1 MRRSYQYRKLERRSR
16 KPAELLLVP
25 MIDIFTVLVTFLL
38 MTAVFSRT
46 VILQLN
52 LPPPQTE
59 FKEPPP
65 GLQLEVM
72 VRRDQLL
79 VADRNTGP
87 LHAVPNTAQGYD
99 YDGLAQYLK
108 FVKTKFPEKTDASIL
123 LEPDT
128 PYDTLVQVMDRVR
141 VFEVGE
147 GANTVQAELFP
158 DISIGDAPAAEPGPQ
173 GAAPDGAPAAAPA
186 AAPGAAPQSAIP
198 GTPPGGTGP
207 VQGAPTTRPAA
218 SPPAG
223 GAHS

>member
-1 MRRSYQYRKLERRSR
+1 MRRSYQYRKLERHSR
-16 KPAELLLVP
+16 KPAQLLLVP

-72 VRRDQLL
+72 VHKDELM
-79 VADRNTGP
+79 VADRNSGP
-87 LHAVPNTAQGYD
+87 LHAVPNTPQGYD
-99 YDGLAQYLK
+99 YDGLVQYLK
-108 FVKTKFPEKTDASIL
+108 SVKTKFPEKTEASIL

-128 PYDTLVQVMDRVR
+128 AYDTLVQVMDHVR
-141 VFEVGE
+141 VFEAGE

-158 DISIGDAPAAEPGPQ
+158 DISIGDAPAPGTAPPGP
-173 GAAPDGAPAAAPA
+173 
-186 AAPGAAPQSAIP
+186 AAPGSPPPPAAPPAAHVAST
-198 GTPPGGTGP
+198 TPPAPSHGK
-207 VQGAPTTRPAA
+207 GARP
-218 SPPAG
+218 
-223 GAHS
+223 

>member
-1 MRRSYQYRKLERRSR
+1 MRRSYQYRKLERHSR

-52 LPPPQTE
+52 LPPPNTQ
-59 FKEPPP
+59 FKDPPP

-72 VRRDQLL
+72 VRKDQLM

-87 LHAVPNTAQGYD
+87 LHAVPNNAQGYD
-99 YDGLAQYLK
+99 YDALTEYLK
-108 FVKTKFPEKTDASIL
+108 FVKSKFPDKTEASIL
-123 LEPDT
+123 LESDT
-128 PYDTLVQVMDRVR
+128 PYDTLVQVMDHVR
-141 VFEVGE
+141 VFETGT

-158 DISIGDAPAAEPGPQ
+158 DISIGDAPAPD
-173 GAAPDGAPAAAPA
+173 AAAVPAAAPPSGA
-186 AAPGAAPQSAIP
+186 GPPNAAPPS
-198 GTPPGGTGP
+198 
-207 VQGAPTTRPAA
+207 
-218 SPPAG
+218 

>member
-1 MRRSYQYRKLERRSR
+1 MRRSYQYRKLERHSR

-52 LPPPQTE
+52 LPASQTE

-72 VRRDQLL
+72 VRKDQLL

-87 LHAVPNTAQGYD
+87 LHAVPNNAQGYD
-99 YDGLAQYLK
+99 YDGLTQYLK
-108 FVKTKFPEKTDASIL
+108 FVKTKFPDKTDASIL

-141 VFEVGE
+141 VFEAGE
-147 GANTVQAELFP
+147 GVNTVQAELFP
-158 DISIGDAPAAEPGPQ
+158 DISIGDAPATEPTAEG
-173 GAAPDGAPAAAPA
+173 GAPAG
-186 AAPGAAPQSAIP
+186 APGAAPAAVPGNGAPGAAPPGSGPAPSAP
-198 GTPPGGTGP
+198 ATRPAVPPPGG
-207 VQGAPTTRPAA
+207 VR
-218 SPPAG
+218 S
-223 GAHS
+223 

>member
-1 MRRSYQYRKLERRSR
+1 MRRSYQYRKLERHSR

-52 LPPPQTE
+52 LPAPQTE

-72 VRRDQLL
+72 VSKDQLM
-79 VADRNTGP
+79 VADRNSGP
-87 LHAVPNTAQGYD
+87 LHAVPNTASGYD
-99 YDGLAQYLK
+99 YDGLTEYLK
-108 FVKTKFPEKTDASIL
+108 FVKTKFPEKTEASIL

-128 PYDTLVQVMDRVR
+128 AYDTLVQVMDHTR
-141 VFEVGE
+141 VFEAGE

-158 DISIGDAPAAEPGPQ
+158 DISIGDAPMPGTGPPAA
-173 GAAPDGAPAAAPA
+173 GAPAPAVTPVAPAAAPP
-186 AAPGAAPQSAIP
+186 APAVGR
-198 GTPPGGTGP
+198 GG
-207 VQGAPTTRPAA
+207 R
-218 SPPAG
+218 S
-223 GAHS
+223 